1 MTDASWGK
9 LSVGEEGRYEIDSCQ
24 GAGGA
29 ANHFDEVRSGPISG
43 TSFDPFQVR
52 VETTAERF
60 CDQVPWIDMKIGSW
74 VIIAVLLAILL
85 ATISPGYEGW
95 TMGRDYIAMALGLF
109 FSMVIGIGLMT
120 LVFYSSAATPEK
132 HYALC

>member
-1 MTDASWGK
+1 MRLTAVKAQAEPAK
-9 LSVGEEGRYEIDSCQ
+9 LLR
-24 GAGGA
+24 
-29 ANHFDEVRSGPISG
+29 RSSIRPISG
-43 TSFDPFQVR
+43 TSFDPFQVG
-52 VETTAERF
+52 VDTTAERF
-60 CDQVPWIDMKIGSW
+60 CGQVRWIDMKIGSW
-74 VIIAVLLAILL
+74 VIIAVLLAILV

-120 LVFYSSAATPEK
+120 LVFYSSAATREK